1 MKKEI
6 KHKLR
11 SIQHLITGIFL
22 LLKGCDKVEHNYL
35 LIGWVIL
42 GMGIAVVSYYLFLKM
57 TNNNNSLL
65 NMLVHL
71 FEGIA
76 LLFTTY
82 VFIKEGKT
90 YLPYVTLLAGIG
102 FLVAVVVHWVKH
114 NKKKQSSIV

>member
-1 MKKEI
+1 MRNET
-6 KHKLR
+6 KHKLH
-11 SIQHLITGIFL
+11 SVQHLITGIFL
-22 LLKGCDKVEHNYL
+22 VLKGYDKVEHHYL

-42 GMGIAVVSYYLFLKM
+42 GMGIALLSCYLFLKI
-57 TNNNNSLL
+57 TNSNNSLL

-82 VFIKEGKT
+82 VFFKEGKT

-102 FLVAVVVHWVKH
+102 FLVVVVVHWVKH
-114 NKKKQSSIV
+114 KKYILKH